1 MVVSASGAEWTAARG
16 EQCCDT
22 SSRKIRLQE
31 NSARCHWLEEGWLC
45 HSAIGLCQPCA
56 SARYAVFC
64 SVLGGELKA

>member
-1 MVVSASGAEWTAARG
+1 MVVSASGAERTAARG

-22 SSRKIRLQE
+22 SRKIRLQE
-31 NSARCHWLEEGWLC
+31 NSARCHWLKEGWLC